1 MKIQSVSNN
10 NKRRE
15 FEVKTRRGVYSFP
28 YSRLDLRPSRDN
40 PVAEVSVDRE
50 LGNEGFT
57 YKLMSGDEAS
67 IHVDA
72 VLDFNE
78 DPAYLTDALLY
89 RLTVEAR
96 RFMDQSPL
104 GTRELTRRLGTSTSQ
119 LYRLLDPTNYRKS
132 VRQMI
137 ELLHALDCEVD
148 FVIRRRRA

>member
-10 NKRRE
+10 KKRRE
-15 FEVKTRRGVYSFP
+15 FEVKTRKGVYSFP
-28 YSRLDLRPSRDN
+28 YSRLELKPCREN
-40 PVAEVSVDRE
+40 PVTEVFVDRE

-57 YKLMSGDEAS
+57 YKLSSGEGAS

-89 RLTVEAR
+89 KLTVEAR
-96 RFMDQSPL
+96 RRMDQSPL

-148 FVIRRRRA
+148 FVVRQRRA